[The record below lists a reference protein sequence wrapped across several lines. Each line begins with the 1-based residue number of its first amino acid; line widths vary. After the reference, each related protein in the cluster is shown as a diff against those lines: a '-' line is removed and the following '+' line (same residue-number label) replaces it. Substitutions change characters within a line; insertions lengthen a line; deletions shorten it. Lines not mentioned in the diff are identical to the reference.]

1 MIVGLMP
8 SILVSIIVVYL
19 PGFLFTRAIRI
30 DRISS
35 LIMAPLLSTFY
46 YVVLGILLD
55 QVKFNC
61 SAISL
66 FVIALITSLFFFL
79 IQLIVSHDSSKE
91 SKSKIDLIK
100 LKPSFSC
107 LVLLLYIS
115 IAFTITYI
123 VFISIL
129 ETPDA
134 LAKYDDNTAHMSMI
148 RSFIGTG
155 SFSTLNNSPTLD
167 IDGQGSFYPSAWHI
181 QVAVTSTIFGN
192 NIPLGLNSTLIVY
205 LVFVIPSG
213 IFFLLDQIATNKK
226 TILFGSLFS
235 ISFAAFPWG
244 FVVFGQLLS
253 NLASFSF
260 VPILLASTIG
270 FMRMLSFSKCI
281 LRFIL
286 IFTCSLFS
294 ITIAQPNG
302 LFTFGV
308 WFGIYFMFQLIY
320 DFANNRFIINRK
332 TLLKLTVSLALSILL
347 WVGFFSAPFMSDTVN
362 FIWEANHSFRGAIK
376 SAILFEFTDRS
387 GCQLFMTISVFAG
400 IVCSLFKRRYLWL
413 SIAYLFSFM
422 IYVIGD
428 SSNGLL
434 KHLLAG
440 FWFTDPYRTAAMNG
454 LFAIPLATLGF
465 TGLVDVVVLAVH
477 KFETII
483 GKSNNQHTKI
493 VTSFTAAL
501 LTLIMAL
508 FQFSNIASPWIGK
521 PDQQT
526 GLLAVR
532 DYLEWRY
539 ASRTWLT
546 SDERDFAKKAMEII
560 PEGASVINIPNDGSE
575 WLHGAEGL
583 NTLYRRVVFS
593 DMDTQNELIRGSLN
607 QIASSKDVQ
616 EAVKEIGSHYVLILD
631 DKSESGNTILDDY
644 AYSPSKWEGI
654 DNINEDTPGFELLLS
669 EGDKRLYKID
679 DHFFE

>member
-1 MIVGLMP
+1 MFIDLIP
-8 SILVSIIVVYL
+8 SVLVSFIVIYL
-19 PGFLFTRAIRI
+19 PGYFFIRSLRFDKI
-30 DRISS
+30 NA
-35 LIMAPLLSTFY
+35 LIMAPILSIFF

-55 QVKFNC
+55 KLSFTC
-61 SAISL
+61 SATFLFILALLMGLASFLFRLAISHASPKYIKQETSL
-66 FVIALITSLFFFL
+66 IDLKLSFSWLTLLLYCLIALI
-79 IQLIVSHDSSKE
+79 V
-91 SKSKIDLIK
+91 
-100 LKPSFSC
+100 
-107 LVLLLYIS
+107 
-115 IAFTITYI
+115 TYI

-129 ETPDA
+129 EAPDA

-148 RSFIGTG
+148 RSFISTG

-167 IDGQGSFYPSAWHI
+167 IGGHGTFYPSAWHI
-181 QVAVTSTIFGN
+181 QVAIVATIFDN
-192 NIPLGLNSTLIVY
+192 DIPLGLNSALISY

-213 IFFLLDQIATNKK
+213 IFFLLTQITTDKK
-226 TILFGSLFS
+226 IVLFGSLFTVS
-235 ISFAAFPWG
+235 IAAFPWG
-244 FVVFGQLLS
+244 FVIFGQLLS
-253 NLASFSF
+253 NLVSFSL
-260 VPILLASTIG
+260 VPILLASMIG
-270 FMRMLSFSKCI
+270 FIRVYRSSKCI
-281 LRFIL
+281 LRFTL
-286 IFTCSLFS
+286 VLFCSLVS
-294 ITIAQPNG
+294 IAIAQPNG
-302 LFTFGV
+302 LFTFGI
-308 WFGIYFMFQLIY
+308 WFGIYLMFHFVYNFDSSKFL
-320 DFANNRFIINRK
+320 FNRK
-332 TLLKLTVSLALSILL
+332 SLLKLTASLIVAIIL
-347 WVGFFSAPFMSDTVN
+347 WIAFFKAPFMSDTVN

-376 SAILFEFTDRS
+376 SAALFEFTDRS
-387 GCQLFMTISVFAG
+387 GCQLFITISVFAG
-400 IVCSLFKRRYLWL
+400 LIYTLFKRKYLWL
-413 SIAYLFSFM
+413 SIAYLLSFT

-428 SSNGLL
+428 SSNGFL

-440 FWFTDPYRTAAMNG
+440 FWYTDPYRTAAMNG

-465 TGLVDVVVLAVH
+465 TGLVDIFVLIIH

-483 GKSNNQHTKI
+483 GKSNDRHTNV
-493 VTSFTAAL
+493 VTGFTAAF

-521 PDQQT
+521 SDQQT

-546 SDERDFAKKAMEII
+546 TDERGFAKEVMGII

-583 NTLYRRVVFS
+583 NTLYRRVVFG
-593 DMDTQNELIRGSLN
+593 DMDAQNELIRGSLN

-669 EGDKRLYKID
+669 EGDMRLYKID
-679 DHFFE
+679 DRFFD